1 MQRQTTDTWNCA
13 KINTHPRNSGKN
25 AVLTR
30 AKPGLYSP
38 VLSTPRR
45 TEAPKWVYGG
55 WAVRSCQGDSLP
67 GRFQSSADA
76 LGHGSCHLEHGHWIL
91 GGGERVAG
99 QGMQGPALTRGL

>member
-1 MQRQTTDTWNCA
+1 MQRRTHGHMELCKD
-13 KINTHPRNSGKN
+13 KHIPTHPGQN

-38 VLSTPRR
+38 TLSTPRR

-76 LGHGSCHLEHGHWIL
+76 LGHGSCHLKHGHWTL